1 MITSRTVLETAAE
14 TGFRS
19 EVVEKVLRLRGILN
33 RLDGH
38 PTARD
43 DCPYDQIFVGQ
54 GDTLDDVQV
63 RFSPRVARWL
73 KERYPSATT
82 HDDGA
87 VTVTYQVASPDWLV
101 ERVLQYGEDAEVVG
115 PALYRAAVRRAVS

>member
-1 MITSRTVLETAAE
+1 MSFRT
-14 TGFRS
+14 RP
-19 EVVEKVLRLRGILN
+19 RRGPSP
-33 RLDGH
+33 G
-38 PTARD
+38 
-43 DCPYDQIFVGQ
+43 
-54 GDTLDDVQV
+54 
-63 RFSPRVARWL
+63 FSPPGSADALSLVPSVSPLVARQL

-115 PALYRAAVRRAVS
+115 PGLYRDAVQKAVS